1 MWARLYGGRKNAVA
15 CFGLQTINA
24 ASEGLKTLHI
34 FAAAGA
40 GLAFLADFLIFVRDL
55 LQFIIREMFDVHHLI
70 LSLVDRLDDL
80 IQLQVN
86 GPGVTVLGVLD
97 QKHDQESDDG
107 GAGIDDQ
114 LPGVR
119 VVEVRPRNKPQ
130 CDDEQG
136 CEEGSFRTDP
146 IAASWR
152 KRESLSPHWS
162 LFCPCFHDRKISG
175 KRCY

>member
-1 MWARLYGGRKNAVA
+1 LV
-15 CFGLQTINA
+15 FI
-24 ASEGLKTLHI
+24 
-34 FAAAGA
+34 
-40 GLAFLADFLIFVRDL
+40 RDL
-55 LQFIIREMFDVHHLI
+55 LQFIVRKVFDVDHLI

-86 GPGVTVLGVLD
+86 GPRVAVLGVLD

-162 LFCPCFHDRKISG
+162 LFCPCYRKISG